1 MSAAWR
7 VGQEHIFIFYFI
19 FIYLWKFHYM
29 SFILFLLNSLLIWL
43 NTKKPGVVFLLI
55 LHFKCRGRKG
65 NPFFFFTH
73 FTLKSEQKNPYSGLF
88 YWAGKIDLYSAYIS
102 LFPKPSSLDLTRD
115 YILRL
120 RPTSLTPCNPHC
132 FTHKQI
138 SIESFFILTVKQPN
152 SDEKLIY
159 SKQLLLKTGHT
170 IYCYTE
176 EGSD

>member
-1 MSAAWR
+1 M
-7 VGQEHIFIFYFI
+7 
-19 FIYLWKFHYM
+19 
-29 SFILFLLNSLLIWL
+29 LNSLQIWQ
-43 NTKKPGVVFLLI
+43 NTKRTWLVFLLI
-55 LHFKCRGRKG
+55 LPFKCRGRKG
-65 NPFFFFTH
+65 NPFCFIH
-73 FTLKSEQKNPYSGLF
+73 FTLKSEQNPPYSGLF
-88 YWAGKIDLYSAYIS
+88 YWAGKIDPYSAYIS

-159 SKQLLLKTGHT
+159 SKQLFLKTGHT

-176 EGSD
+176 VGSD

>member
-1 MSAAWR
+1 MS
-7 VGQEHIFIFYFI
+7 
-19 FIYLWKFHYM
+19 L
-29 SFILFLLNSLLIWL
+29 ILFMLNSLQIWL

-65 NPFFFFTH
+65 NLFFFH
-73 FTLKSEQKNPYSGLF
+73 ALHLKEWTKKPYSGLF
-88 YWAGKIDLYSAYIS
+88 YWAGKIDLYSAYIA

-132 FTHKQI
+132 FSHKQI

-176 EGSD
+176 VGSD